1 MLSFDCQ
8 VRKDYMKR
16 LLQIEEVKAKE
27 RQNLG
32 EKSHEGGRADGGKGC
47 QKSDTLRTDLAE
59 NNLFWNPI

>member
-1 MLSFDCQ
+1 
-8 VRKDYMKR
+8 MKR